1 MQAHSPQSTQE
12 PEMSTRVHSERS
24 LLLQTQATAVRAH
37 ALVAQKLPVALTL
50 SAIILSIVGVKL

>member
-1 MQAHSPQSTQE
+1 
-12 PEMSTRVHSERS
+12 MSTRIHSERS